1 MFWLGFFLGIA
12 VAVVTPCLVM
22 LVGELARRLR
32 GF

>member
-12 VAVVTPCLVM
+12 VAVVTPCM
-22 LVGELARRLR
+22 LLLAGELVRRLR